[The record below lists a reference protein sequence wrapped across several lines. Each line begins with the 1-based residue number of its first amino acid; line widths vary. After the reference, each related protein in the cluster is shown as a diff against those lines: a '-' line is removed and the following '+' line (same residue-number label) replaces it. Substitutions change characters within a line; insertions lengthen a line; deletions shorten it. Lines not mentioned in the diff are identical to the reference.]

1 MISKRLFLKS
11 IREELRHKVW
21 MIALSMLGNF
31 LAMPVVWLLR
41 YTDVD
46 MVRTSD
52 IINNTIASEL
62 EKVIM
67 EAGNMMVEYFQQS
80 LLAAAGII
88 AILGAVIVGLES
100 FRFLQQKSMVD
111 TYHSLPVSRSVLFGA
126 KYVSGLLI
134 WLVPYL
140 LCMALTWIFAS
151 VLMIRVGGAGV
162 VPRLFLAAG
171 KNTAILL
178 IVFML
183 VYHLMLLATMLT
195 GNVLNT
201 LVVSGVLGGGVLTLY
216 GLLYGFNYSYF
227 HTYIERSYYDGER
240 GLQAALCCSPIVS
253 PIYLLAAT
261 VDKEVAGEN
270 YPAVLLACLGMALLL
285 GVLAWLAYSRRPSER
300 GGHGVD
306 LKWIAAPLRIFVSI
320 VGGMGGWL
328 FMYYLMGGTAWC
340 IFGALLVGIL
350 AYGVLDVVFSMDFK
364 AFFRHRWSMAAAA
377 VVTLLVCF
385 GFLRDWTGYDRYL
398 PQQEQIR
405 QVSVYCRSYT
415 NNPRL
420 YSLPEAMELTDTAQI
435 YAFLER
441 GVDNTQGRLHK
452 TAETELEELYCGE
465 SHSADTFYVRVV
477 LENGRSYYRKYNY
490 YEWDEDVVLPLLCS
504 EEYAHNCYFIPE
516 EILDN
521 CYNMTFTNTANET
534 GEAVTQKEILRQV
547 AEAYNQDLLE
557 QPRTVILNQGRAIGR
572 VQMWVEYKGRNTR
585 WYLDVNEN
593 MSHTLQAM
601 EQNQIQFQ
609 GQSLGAEDVESLSF
623 LVKGASYWYTGDTGI
638 SLAERSIRG
647 HFGVYPEHAPAL
659 EGQPACET
667 EGSEPQGYEL
677 TITDPAEIGELLP
690 LIQFTSMHKGDGELV
705 QALVGGVSIL
715 DRQGTE
721 WNAYIRRGTLPEKYI
736 QRLLGTQAVIHS
748 DGKS

>member
-21 MIALSMLGNF
+21 MIALSLLGNF

-46 MVRTSD
+46 VVRTSD

-80 LLAAAGII
+80 LLVAAGII

-111 TYHSLPVSRSVLFGA
+111 TYHSLPVSRNVLFGA

-162 VPRLFLAAG
+162 TPRLLLAAG

-201 LVVSGVLGGGVLTLY
+201 LVVSGVLGGGVLSLY
-216 GLLYGFNYSYF
+216 GMLYGFNYSYF
-227 HTYIERSYYDGER
+227 HTYVEKSYYDGGQ
-240 GLQAALCCSPIVS
+240 GLQAALCCSPIVA
-253 PIYLLAAT
+253 PFYLLAAT
-261 VDKEVAGEN
+261 ADEEVAGGN
-270 YPAVLLACLGMALLL
+270 YPATLLACLGMVLLL

-328 FMYYLMGGTAWC
+328 FMYYLMDSTAWC

-350 AYGVLDVVFSMDFK
+350 IYGVLDVVFSMDFK
-364 AFFRHRWSMAAAA
+364 AFFRHRWSMAATA
-377 VVTLLVCF
+377 VITLLVCF
-385 GFLRDWTGYDRYL
+385 GFWRDWVGYDRYL

-405 QVSVYCRSYT
+405 QASVYCHSYT

-420 YSLPEAMELTDTAQI
+420 YSPPETMELTDTAQI

-441 GVDNTQGRLHK
+441 GVENTQGRLHK
-452 TAETELEELYCGE
+452 TTEAELEELYCGE
-465 SHSADTFYVRVV
+465 SRSTDTFCVRVV
-477 LENGRSYYRKYNY
+477 LENGRSYYRQYNY

-504 EEYAHNCYFIPE
+504 EEYANACYYIPE
-516 EILDN
+516 EKMDN
-521 CYNMTFTNTANET
+521 CSSMTFTSIANVAVESET
-534 GEAVTQKEILRQV
+534 RKEILRQV
-547 AEAYNQDLLE
+547 AEAYNRDLLE
-557 QPRTVILNQGRAIGR
+557 QPQTVILNQGRAIGQI
-572 VQMWVEYKGRNTR
+572 QMIENEGRRIT
-585 WYLDVNEN
+585 WYLDINEN
-593 MSHTLQAM
+593 MSHTLEAM
-601 EQNQIQFQ
+601 EQNHIQFQ
-609 GQSLGAEDVESLSF
+609 EQFLGPEDVESLTF
-623 LVKGASYWYTGDTGI
+623 LVKGSPYWYRGNPRI
-638 SLAERSIRG
+638 SPAERSIRW
-647 HFGVYPEHAPAL
+647 HFGVYPEHAPVL
-659 EGQPACET
+659 GGQPVCEM
-667 EGSEPQGYEL
+667 EGSEPQNFEF
-677 TITDPAEIGELLP
+677 TIAAQAEIEELLP
-690 LIQFTSMHKGDGELV
+690 LIQFTSMHNGDGEFV
-705 QALVGGVSIL
+705 QDFVGGVSIL

-721 WNAYIRRGTLPEKYI
+721 WNVYIRRGTLPEKYI
-736 QRLLGTQAVIHS
+736 QRMLEAARVQ
-748 DGKS
+748 

>member
-21 MIALSMLGNF
+21 MIALSLLGNF

-46 MVRTSD
+46 MGRIRE

-67 EAGNMMVEYFQQS
+67 EAADMMVEYFQGS

-111 TYHSLPVSRSVLFGA
+111 TYHSLPVSRNVLFGV

-134 WLVPYL
+134 WLIPYL
-140 LCMALTWIFAS
+140 LCMALAWIFAS

-162 VPRLFLAAG
+162 TPRLLLAAG

-201 LVVSGVLGGGVLTLY
+201 LVVSGVLGGGILSFY
-216 GLLYGFNYSYF
+216 GTMYGFKYSYF
-227 HTYIERSYYDGER
+227 HTYLEESYYDGGQ
-240 GLQAALCCSPIVS
+240 GLQTAFCCSPIVS
-253 PIYLLAAT
+253 PFYLLAAT
-261 VDKEVAGEN
+261 LDEEIAGKN
-270 YPAVLLACLGMALLL
+270 YPVTLFACLGMVLLL
-285 GVLAWLAYSRRPSER
+285 GALAWLAYNRRPSER

-328 FMYYLMGGTAWC
+328 FMYYLMDSTAWC

-350 AYGVLDVVFSMDFK
+350 TYGVLDVVFSMDFK
-364 AFFRHRWSMAAAA
+364 AFFRHRWSMAVTA

-385 GFLRDWTGYDRYL
+385 GFLRDWVGYDRYL

-405 QVSVYCRSYT
+405 QASVYCRSYT

-420 YSLPEAMELTDTAQI
+420 FFLPETMELTDTAQI

-441 GVDNTQGRLHK
+441 GIENVQGRLHK

-465 SHSADTFYVRVV
+465 SYSMDTFYVRVV
-477 LENGRSYYRKYNY
+477 LENGRGYYRKYNY
-490 YEWDEDVVLPLLCS
+490 YEWDEDVVVPLLCS
-504 EEYAHNCYFIPE
+504 EEYANSCYYIPE
-516 EILDN
+516 EMMDN
-521 CYNMTFTNTANET
+521 CYNMAFTSVANKGAED
-534 GEAVTQKEILRQV
+534 VTQKEILRQV
-547 AEAYNQDLLE
+547 AEAYNRDLLE
-557 QPRTVILNQGRAIGR
+557 QPQTVILNQGRTIGQI
-572 VQMWVEYKGRNTR
+572 QMKVKYEGRDSR
-585 WYLDVNEN
+585 WYLEVNEN

-601 EQNQIQFQ
+601 EQNQMKFQ
-609 GQSLGAEDVESLSF
+609 GQSLGAEDVESLFF
-623 LVKGASYWYTGDTGI
+623 LVKGAYYWYKGDTGI
-638 SLAERSIRG
+638 SPAERSIRR
-647 HFGVYPEHAPAL
+647 HFGVYPEHTPAL
-659 EGQPACET
+659 EGRPACET
-667 EGSEPQGYEL
+667 EESEPQNYEL

-690 LIQFTSMHKGDGELV
+690 LIQFTNMHNDGDGELV
-705 QALVGGVSIL
+705 QDFVGGVRIL

-721 WNAYIRRGTLPEKYI
+721 WNVYIRRGTLPEKYI
-736 QRLLGTQAVIHS
+736 QRMLEAARGQ
-748 DGKS
+748 

>member
-21 MIALSMLGNF
+21 MIALSLLGNF

-41 YTDVD
+41 YSDVD
-46 MVRTSD
+46 MGRTWEMID
-52 IINNTIASEL
+52 NIAASEL
-62 EKVIM
+62 EKVLM

-80 LLAAAGII
+80 LLVAAGII

-162 VPRLFLAAG
+162 VPRLLLAAG

-178 IVFML
+178 LVFML

-216 GLLYGFNYSYF
+216 GMLYGFNYSYF

-253 PIYLLAAT
+253 PVYLLAAT
-261 VDKEVAGEN
+261 AEVEVAGEN
-270 YPAVLLACLGMALLL
+270 YPAILLACLGMALLL
-285 GVLAWLAYSRRPSER
+285 GVLAWLAYRKRPSER

-328 FMYYLMGGTAWC
+328 FMYYLMGDTAWC

-364 AFFRHRWSMAAAA
+364 AFFRHRWSMAATA

-385 GFLRDWTGYDRYL
+385 GFLRDWMGYDRYL

-452 TAETELEELYCGE
+452 TAKAELEELYCGE
-465 SHSADTFYVRVV
+465 FPRSEDTFYVRVV

-490 YEWDEDVVLPLLCS
+490 YKWDEDVVLPLLCS
-504 EEYAHNCYFIPE
+504 EEYANTCYSIAE
-516 EILDN
+516 EMMDN
-521 CYNMTFTNTANET
+521 CSGMVFTSVANV
-534 GEAVTQKEILRQV
+534 AVKSVTQKEILRQV
-547 AEAYNQDLLE
+547 AEAYNLDLLE
-557 QPRTVILNQGRAIGR
+557 QPRTVILNQGRAIGYI
-572 VQMWVEYKGRNTR
+572 MMKVEHEGRETT

-601 EQNQIQFQ
+601 EQNHIQFQ
-609 GQSLGAEDVESLSF
+609 EQSLGVEDVESIFF
-623 LVKGASYWYTGDTGI
+623 LVKGASYWYWGDPRI
-638 SLAERSIRG
+638 SPAERSIRG
-647 HFGVYPEHAPAL
+647 RFGVYPEHGPVL
-659 EGQPACET
+659 EGQPVHEM
-667 EGSEPQGYEL
+667 EGSEPQNFEL
-677 TITDPAEIGELLP
+677 IVTDPAEIEELLP
-690 LIQFTSMHKGDGELV
+690 LIQFTSMHNGDGEFV
-705 QALVGGVSIL
+705 QDFVGNVSIL

-721 WNAYIRRGTLPEKYI
+721 WNVYIRRGTLPEKYI
-736 QRLLGTQAVIHS
+736 QRMLETAGGQ
-748 DGKS
+748 